1 MNFHEIDVFGVYLAP
16 ISLIIVAAYMAYVV
30 LRRAGALFDLERQVW
45 HPALFDLAVYVI
57 LLSLLILG
65 IARWG

>member
-1 MNFHEIDVFGVYLAP
+1 MNFHEIDVFGVYVAP
-16 ISLIIVAAYMAYVV
+16 ISLIIIAAFVV
-30 LRRAGALFDLERQVW
+30 YAALRRAGALFDLERNAW